1 MIGEIDRAS
10 DKLEAARAAIRDT
23 SPGTA
28 DKIEQINGSVNKI
41 REALIA
47 SPDDVGSVRRFIN
60 YYLPTTVKLAEK
72 YAVVSLSEAD
82 GENATKTMKDID
94 GVFDQ
99 IKISFDKQ
107 YDALYDDDVIDVTSD
122 IKVLETMLERDDLK

>member
-1 MIGEIDRAS
+1 
-10 DKLEAARAAIRDT
+10 
-23 SPGTA
+23 
-28 DKIEQINGSVNKI
+28 
-41 REALIA
+41 
-47 SPDDVGSVRRFIN
+47 
-60 YYLPTTVKLAEK
+60 
-72 YAVVSLSEAD
+72 
-82 GENATKTMKDID
+82 MKDID